1 MNKSILIIA
10 LCLFKISSSDGL
22 IYYRPMSKRSID
34 FGDDVCY
41 YEDISNDFKLK
52 YVKGCPSGKSC
63 KLVGTTNNE
72 YKIHTCQNIY
82 SVSKRSSGETCDSGL
97 YECIDSLTCTNKKCS
112 SGTTVTPDPS
122 ACTTITK
129 QISGGTSNC
138 ISDQTELQQAANLCE
153 VRDTET
159 STTTTYTHHSSTKT
173 CLKIEIENKPNV
185 ENKYI
190 ISKVHAEIYSI
201 QDGEYVVEGN
211 NEYCQSGFSL
221 YFYEKGQL
229 NPVGGELFKRCVTI
243 LAIEQISSSSDYL
256 IKYKINDGEEHI
268 YDTSKIADSTK
279 KTRQNDELSEDLLM
293 VKLEI
298 FKHIVEEYKKN
309 GNSNGL
315 KKWQYLYDNPND
327 YLLYKDQTD
336 VLDYLIQQDSSFSD
350 YIPEKYVAN
359 KDSQQ
364 ITQESE
370 ATDTTNTT
378 TQDETGFSR
387 LLNIKYLSV
396 LLFLFLL

>member
-1 MNKSILIIA
+1 MNKSILIIV
-10 LCLFKISSSDGL
+10 LCLFKISLLTDAP

-52 YVKGCPSGKSC
+52 YVKGCPNGKSC
-63 KLVGTTNNE
+63 KLVGTTSDE

-82 SVSKRSSGETCDSGL
+82 SVSKRNSGETCDSGL
-97 YECIDSLTCTNKKCS
+97 YECTDPLTCTNKKCS

-129 QISGGTSNC
+129 ISGGTSNC
-138 ISDQTELQQAANLCE
+138 ITDQTELQEASNLCE

-173 CLKIEIENKPNV
+173 CLKIEIADKPNV
-185 ENKYI
+185 EGKYI

-201 QDGEYVVEGN
+201 QDGEYVEEGK

-279 KTRQNDELSEDLLM
+279 KTRQNAELNDLLM

-298 FKHIVEEYKKN
+298 FKYLVEEYKKN

-315 KKWQYLYDNPND
+315 KKWQYLYNNPND

-336 VLDYLIQQDSSFSD
+336 VLDYLIQQAPTFSD
-350 YIPEKYVAN
+350 YIPEKYATN

-370 ATDTTNTT
+370 ATDTKDTT

>member
-1 MNKSILIIA
+1 M
-10 LCLFKISSSDGL
+10 D
-22 IYYRPMSKRSID
+22 
-34 FGDDVCY
+34 
-41 YEDISNDFKLK
+41 
-52 YVKGCPSGKSC
+52 
-63 KLVGTTNNE
+63 
-72 YKIHTCQNIY
+72 
-82 SVSKRSSGETCDSGL
+82 
-97 YECIDSLTCTNKKCS
+97 
-112 SGTTVTPDPS
+112 
-122 ACTTITK
+122 
-129 QISGGTSNC
+129 
-138 ISDQTELQQAANLCE
+138 
-153 VRDTET
+153 
-159 STTTTYTHHSSTKT
+159 
-173 CLKIEIENKPNV
+173 
-185 ENKYI
+185 
-190 ISKVHAEIYSI
+190 
-201 QDGEYVVEGN
+201 
-211 NEYCQSGFSL
+211 
-221 YFYEKGQL
+221 
-229 NPVGGELFKRCVTI
+229 PVGGELFKRCVTI
-243 LAIEQISSSSDYL
+243 LAIQQIPSSSDYY

-268 YDTSKIADSTK
+268 YDTSKLPDSTE
-279 KTRQNDELSEDLLM
+279 KTDQNDELSEDLLM

-370 ATDTTNTT
+370 ATDTRNTT

-387 LLNIKYLSV
+387 LLNIKYISM